1 MRRGPW
7 SLLALSL
14 VLVSL
19 TVLTPQT
26 VTPQTA
32 TPQTATPQ
40 TVVAQGR
47 SSEQLALREIY
58 QELVEINTS
67 DSVGDNTRAAE
78 AMAARLRAA
87 GVPADDVQVLASAPR
102 KGNLVARLRGTGARK
117 PLLLLAHLDVVEA
130 RREDWTTDP
139 FTLVE
144 KDGYF
149 YGRGVSDDKAM
160 AAIFVDTLIRL
171 TREGWKPS
179 RDLILAL
186 TADEELGSSSP
197 YNGVRWLLANHRGLI
212 EAELAINEG
221 GGGEIRG
228 GRHTVNRLQTSEKVP
243 INFRLEVTNRGGHSS
258 RPRKDNAIYQ
268 LAEGL
273 VRLGAFE
280 FPVALNDTTRLYFER
295 TATQHSGQLADDM
308 RAVAQTPPDPTALA
322 RLAADTL
329 YNSTLRTTCVA
340 TRLEGGHASN
350 ALPQTARATVNC
362 RVLPGEKPE
371 DVQAELV
378 RVLASDKITV
388 TATGEFIRSD
398 PSSISGDLMGRVE
411 RITAEMWP
419 GALVIPSMST
429 GATDSRW
436 LRNAGIPSYGVSG
449 IFYAEDSRAHG
460 QDERVTV
467 RAFYEAQTFLYRL
480 VKDLGSAQ

>member
-7 SLLALSL
+7 SVLLLGLMLAPLIAAA
-14 VLVSL
+14 
-19 TVLTPQT
+19 QT
-26 VTPQTA
+26 SPT
-32 TPQTATPQ
+32 
-40 TVVAQGR
+40 
-47 SSEQLALREIY
+47 EQAALREIY
-58 QELVEINTS
+58 RELVEINTT

-87 GVPADDVQVLASAPR
+87 GFPAADVQVLAPAPR
-102 KGNLVARLRGTGARK
+102 KGNLVARFRGTGVRK

-149 YGRGVSDDKAM
+149 YGRGTSDDKAM
-160 AAIFVDTLIRL
+160 AAIFVDSFIRL
-171 TREGWKPS
+171 RREGFQPT
-179 RDLILAL
+179 RDIILAL
-186 TADEELGSSSP
+186 TADEELGSSSK
-197 YNGVRWLLANHRGLI
+197 YNGVRWLLANHRELI
-212 EAELAINEG
+212 EAELVINEG

-243 INFRLEVTNRGGHSS
+243 LNFRLDVTNPGGHSS

-273 VRLGAFE
+273 VRLSAFE
-280 FPVALNDTTRLYFER
+280 FPPSLNDTTRMYFER
-295 TATQHSGQLADDM
+295 TATQHSGQLAEDM
-308 RAVAQTPPDPTALA
+308 RGAAKTPPDPAALA
-322 RLAADTL
+322 RLSADPL
-329 YNSTLRTTCVA
+329 YNSSLRTTCVA
-340 TRLEGGHASN
+340 TRLEAGHATN

-371 DVQAELV
+371 DVQATLV
-378 RVLASDKITV
+378 RALASDKITV
-388 TATGEFIRSD
+388 TAISEFISSP
-398 PSSISGDLMGRVE
+398 PSPLNPELMTRVE
-411 RITAEMWP
+411 RITSEMWP

-436 LRNAGIPSYGVSG
+436 LRNAGMASYGISG
-449 IFYAEDSRAHG
+449 IFYARDSRSHG
-460 QDERVTV
+460 QDENVSV
-467 RAFYEAQTFLYRL
+467 AAFYEGQTFLHRL
-480 VKDLGSAQ
+480 VKELGSAR

>member
-1 MRRGPW
+1 MRRGLW

-26 VTPQTA
+26 V

-87 GVPADDVQVLASAPR
+87 GLPADDVQVLAPAPR

-171 TREGWKPS
+171 TREGWKPA
-179 RDLILAL
+179 RDIILAL
-186 TADEELGSSSP
+186 TADEELGSSS
-197 YNGVRWLLANHRGLI
+197 
-212 EAELAINEG
+212 
-221 GGGEIRG
+221 
-228 GRHTVNRLQTSEKVP
+228 
-243 INFRLEVTNRGGHSS
+243 
-258 RPRKDNAIYQ
+258 
-268 LAEGL
+268 
-273 VRLGAFE
+273 
-280 FPVALNDTTRLYFER
+280 
-295 TATQHSGQLADDM
+295 
-308 RAVAQTPPDPTALA
+308 
-322 RLAADTL
+322 
-329 YNSTLRTTCVA
+329 RTTACA
-340 TRLEGGHASN
+340 GSWPT
-350 ALPQTARATVNC
+350 TAA
-362 RVLPGEKPE
+362 
-371 DVQAELV
+371 
-378 RVLASDKITV
+378 
-388 TATGEFIRSD
+388 
-398 PSSISGDLMGRVE
+398 
-411 RITAEMWP
+411 
-419 GALVIPSMST
+419 
-429 GATDSRW
+429 
-436 LRNAGIPSYGVSG
+436 
-449 IFYAEDSRAHG
+449 
-460 QDERVTV
+460 
-467 RAFYEAQTFLYRL
+467 
-480 VKDLGSAQ
+480 

>member
-1 MRRGPW
+1 MRRGLW
-7 SLLALSL
+7 SALALSL
-14 VLVSL
+14 VLTPL
-19 TVLTPQT
+19 TVG
-26 VTPQTA
+26 
-32 TPQTATPQ
+32 
-40 TVVAQGR
+40 AQDRTG
-47 SSEQLALREIY
+47 EQAALREIY
-58 QELVEINTS
+58 RELVEINTT
-67 DSVGDNTRAAE
+67 DSVGDNTQAAE
-78 AMAARLRAA
+78 AMAARLLAA
-87 GVPADDVQVLASAPR
+87 GFPAVDVQVLAPAPR
-102 KGNLVARLRGTGARK
+102 KGNLVARFRGTGARK

-149 YGRGVSDDKAM
+149 YGRGTSDDKAM

-171 TREGWKPS
+171 KREGFQPT
-179 RDLILAL
+179 RDIILAL
-186 TADEELGSSSP
+186 TADEELGSSSK
-197 YNGVRWLLANHRGLI
+197 YNGVRWLLANHRSLI

-228 GRHTVNRLQTSEKVP
+228 GRHTVNRLQTGEKVP
-243 INFRLEVTNRGGHSS
+243 INFRLEVTNPGGHSS
-258 RPRKDNAIYQ
+258 RPQKDNAIYQ

-273 VRLGAFE
+273 VRLSGFE
-280 FPVALNDTTRLYFER
+280 FPASLNETTRMYFER
-295 TATQHSGQLADDM
+295 TASQHSGQLADDM
-308 RAVAQTPPDPTALA
+308 RGAAKTPPDPAALA
-322 RLAADTL
+322 RLSADTV

-340 TRLEGGHASN
+340 TRLEGGHANN

-371 DVQAELV
+371 DVQATLV

-388 TATGEFIRSD
+388 TVTGEFIASP
-398 PSSISGDLMGRVE
+398 PSPLNPDLMSRVE
-411 RITAEMWP
+411 RITTEMWP

-436 LRNAGIPSYGVSG
+436 LRNAGIQSYGVSG
-449 IFYAEDSRAHG
+449 LFYARDSRAHG
-460 QDERVTV
+460 MDEHVSV
-467 RAFYEAQTFLYRL
+467 SAFYEGQTFLYRL

>member
-1 MRRGPW
+1 MRHVMW
-7 SLLALSL
+7 SALALGL
-14 VLVSL
+14 VLSPLAVGA
-19 TVLTPQT
+19 QT
-26 VTPQTA
+26 
-32 TPQTATPQ
+32 
-40 TVVAQGR
+40 R
-47 SSEQLALREIY
+47 SSEQAALREIY
-58 QELVEINTS
+58 RELVEINTS
-67 DSVGDNTRAAE
+67 DSVGDNTKAAE

-87 GVPADDVQVLASAPR
+87 GFPAADVQVLAPAPR
-102 KGNLVARLRGTGARK
+102 KGNLVVRFRGTGVRK

-149 YGRGVSDDKAM
+149 YGRGTSDDKAM

-171 TREGWKPS
+171 KREGFRPT
-179 RDLILAL
+179 RDIILAL
-186 TADEELGSSSP
+186 TADEELGSSSK
-197 YNGVRWLLANHRGLI
+197 YNGVRWLLANHRSLI

-243 INFRLEVTNRGGHSS
+243 INFRLEVTNPGGHSS
-258 RPRKDNAIYQ
+258 RPQKDNAIYQ

-273 VRLGAFE
+273 VRLSGFE
-280 FPVALNDTTRLYFER
+280 FPASLNETTRMYFER
-295 TATQHSGQLADDM
+295 TASQHSGQLADDM
-308 RAVAQTPPDPTALA
+308 RGAAKTPPDPAALA
-322 RLAADTL
+322 RLSADSV

-340 TRLEGGHASN
+340 TRLEGGHATN

-371 DVQAELV
+371 DVQATLV

-388 TATGEFIRSD
+388 TVTSEFIASP
-398 PSSISGDLMGRVE
+398 PSPLNPDLMSRVE
-411 RITAEMWP
+411 RITTEMWP

-436 LRNAGIPSYGVSG
+436 LRNAGIQSYGVSG
-449 IFYAEDSRAHG
+449 LFYARDSRAHG
-460 QDERVTV
+460 MDEHVSV
-467 RAFYEAQTFLYRL
+467 SAFYEGQTFLYRL

>member
-1 MRRGPW
+1 MRRGLW
-7 SLLALSL
+7 SALALSL
-14 VLVSL
+14 VLTPL
-19 TVLTPQT
+19 TVG
-26 VTPQTA
+26 
-32 TPQTATPQ
+32 
-40 TVVAQGR
+40 AQDRTGD
-47 SSEQLALREIY
+47 QAALREIY
-58 QELVEINTS
+58 RELVEINTT
-67 DSVGDNTRAAE
+67 DSVGDNTQAAE

-87 GVPADDVQVLASAPR
+87 GFPAADVQVLAPAPR
-102 KGNLVARLRGTGARK
+102 KGNLVARFRGTGARK

-149 YGRGVSDDKAM
+149 YGRGTSDDKAM

-171 TREGWKPS
+171 KREGFRPT
-179 RDLILAL
+179 RDIILAL
-186 TADEELGSSSP
+186 TADEELGSSSK
-197 YNGVRWLLANHRGLI
+197 YNGVRWLLANHRSLI

-228 GRHTVNRLQTSEKVP
+228 GRHTVNRLQTGEKVP
-243 INFRLEVTNRGGHSS
+243 INFRLEVTNPGGHSS
-258 RPRKDNAIYQ
+258 RPPKDNAIYQ

-273 VRLGAFE
+273 VRLSGFE
-280 FPVALNDTTRLYFER
+280 FPASLNETTRMYFER
-295 TATQHSGQLADDM
+295 TASQHSGQLADDM
-308 RAVAQTPPDPTALA
+308 RGAAKTPPDPAALA
-322 RLAADTL
+322 RLSADSV

-340 TRLEGGHASN
+340 TRLEGGHATN

-371 DVQAELV
+371 DVQATLV

-388 TATGEFIRSD
+388 TATGEFIASP
-398 PSSISGDLMGRVE
+398 PSPLNPDLMSRVE
-411 RITAEMWP
+411 RITTEMWP

-436 LRNAGIPSYGVSG
+436 LRNAGIQSYGVSG
-449 IFYAEDSRAHG
+449 LFYARDSRAHG
-460 QDERVTV
+460 MDEHVSV
-467 RAFYEAQTFLYRL
+467 SAFYEGQTFLYRL

>member
-1 MRRGPW
+1 MCRGLW
-7 SLLALSL
+7 SALALSL
-14 VLVSL
+14 VLTPL
-19 TVLTPQT
+19 TVG
-26 VTPQTA
+26 
-32 TPQTATPQ
+32 
-40 TVVAQGR
+40 AQDRTG
-47 SSEQLALREIY
+47 EQAALREIY
-58 QELVEINTS
+58 RELVEINTT
-67 DSVGDNTRAAE
+67 DSVGDNTQAAE

-87 GVPADDVQVLASAPR
+87 GFPAADVQVLAPAPR
-102 KGNLVARLRGTGARK
+102 KGNLVARFRGTGARK

-149 YGRGVSDDKAM
+149 YGRGTSDDKAM

-171 TREGWKPS
+171 KREGFRPT
-179 RDLILAL
+179 RDIILAL
-186 TADEELGSSSP
+186 TADEELGSSSK
-197 YNGVRWLLANHRGLI
+197 YNGVRWLLANHRSLI

-228 GRHTVNRLQTSEKVP
+228 GRHTVNRLQTGEKVP
-243 INFRLEVTNRGGHSS
+243 INFRLEVTNPGGHSS
-258 RPRKDNAIYQ
+258 RPQKDNAIYQ

-273 VRLGAFE
+273 VRLSGFE
-280 FPVALNDTTRLYFER
+280 FPASLNETTRMYFER
-295 TATQHSGQLADDM
+295 TASQHSGQLADDM
-308 RAVAQTPPDPTALA
+308 RGAAKTPPDPAALA
-322 RLAADTL
+322 RLSADSV

-340 TRLEGGHASN
+340 TRLEGGHATN

-371 DVQAELV
+371 DVQATLV

-388 TATGEFIRSD
+388 TVTSEFIASP
-398 PSSISGDLMGRVE
+398 PSPLNPDLMSRVE
-411 RITAEMWP
+411 RITTEMWP

-436 LRNAGIPSYGVSG
+436 LRNAGIQSYGVSG
-449 IFYAEDSRAHG
+449 LFYARDSRAHG
-460 QDERVTV
+460 MDEHVSV
-467 RAFYEAQTFLYRL
+467 SAFYEGQTFLYRL